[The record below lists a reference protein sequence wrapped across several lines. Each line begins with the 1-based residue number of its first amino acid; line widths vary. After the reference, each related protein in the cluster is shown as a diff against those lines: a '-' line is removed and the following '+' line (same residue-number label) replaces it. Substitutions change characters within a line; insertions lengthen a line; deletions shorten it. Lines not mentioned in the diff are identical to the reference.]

1 MLTHLVVLAA
11 TTMAVDKEVSFK
23 GYGGIDLKGTLAL
36 PSSGTKHP
44 AVLLLPGSGPTDRNG
59 NQPPTLVTDLL
70 KQIAEGLAK
79 QGIASFRFD
88 KRAAHANSAIWPKD
102 ATKLDDFFK
111 FEAFAGDA
119 EAAVRVLKS
128 RPEVDAARVGMAGH
142 SEGGLITAYV
152 AQRSPKSL
160 KAIALLGTAGR
171 TLDLVLKDQIEA
183 LLVMQGASNEV
194 KAQYMANLGE
204 AIDQVRK
211 TGTSPKNV
219 LPGLQ
224 PLFSPGTAK
233 LLQSYFTINPV
244 KAVSAYSG
252 PVLLLQGQMDSQISV
267 SKDFPLLDK
276 ALKSRKNA
284 VTTSAAIPDASHN
297 LKKVEK
303 ISDPG
308 ISGPVVPEA
317 LNAVMS
323 YFKKGL

>member
-11 TTMAVDKEVSFK
+11 ATMAVDKEIAFK
-23 GYGGIDLKGTLAL
+23 GYGGVNLKGTLAL

-59 NQPPTLVTDLL
+59 NQPPMLVTDLL
-70 KQIAEGLAK
+70 KQIAEALAK

-88 KRAAHANSAIWPKD
+88 KRAAHANAAIWPKD
-102 ATKLDDFFK
+102 AGKLDDFFK

-119 EAAVRVLKS
+119 EAAVRMLKS
-128 RPEVDAARVGMAGH
+128 RPEVDALRVGMAGH

-183 LLVMQGASNEV
+183 LLVIQGASSQL
-194 KAQYMANLGE
+194 KAQYMTNLGQ
-204 AIDQVRK
+204 AIDHVRK
-211 TGTSPKNV
+211 SGTSPKNV

-224 PLFSPGTAK
+224 PLFSPGTSK
-233 LLQSYFTINPV
+233 LLQSYFTIDPV
-244 KAVSAYSG
+244 KAVATYPG
-252 PVLLLQGQMDSQISV
+252 PALLLQSNMDSQISAA
-267 SKDFPLLDK
+267 KDFPLLDK
-276 ALKSRKNA
+276 TLKARKNA
-284 VTTSAAIPDASHN
+284 VTVSLVIPNASHN
-297 LKKVEK
+297 LKKADK

-317 LNAVMS
+317 LNAVVT
-323 YFKKGL
+323 YFKKNL